1 MQNIYIY
8 ICIYVYTVYIYNHI
22 YVWKLIGLML
32 VKQCHKPPIW
42 SDCLYCLYHLS
53 MGKMGMVYY
62 CFTSITAIICNYT
75 SRNNRQHPKSML
87 FDNKTLTRK
96 PLQKETWWTV
106 VFFSRQAVILGKIR
120 TTHFLQAVNHTH
132 RIHVCYIL
140 W

>member
-22 YVWKLIGLML
+22 YIWKLIGLML
-32 VKQCHKPPIW
+32 VKQCHKPPYGLIVYIVYTTSLW
-42 SDCLYCLYHLS
+42 EKWGWFTIALLALLQLS
-53 MGKMGMVYY
+53 A
-62 CFTSITAIICNYT
+62 ITH

-140 W
+140 R